1 MELSF
6 VVTAVRRYWWIT
18 LICIV
23 VGTMAGLNLRGEAVE
38 EYSSTSLI
46 LVSAPTASAANTFSS
61 GGDRYV
67 QGELSVLQSTSLA
80 ESVATDVGQGLTADD
95 VVELVEIS
103 QIISTDVIN
112 ITVTTPDP
120 ALAEDI
126 AESYVDE
133 YFDALRAQVNDA
145 QADDIEQLTAQ
156 LEGIERDLGAVDDD
170 IQEVFE
176 DVLSSVPTDPN
187 ANVFVPDLSQL
198 RPDLETRR
206 VILSAEYERVAIA
219 LDQLELDSR
228 LRITSRLVQEASPA
242 VLADTA
248 SGAMLPAAGL
258 LAGTMIGV
266 ALAVMA
272 AAASRKSVDARQVAE
287 VLDRP
292 IVAELPRARSLRTAR
307 RSMIDA
313 VPVNVARAVEELA
326 VLAETHARP
335 GESFSVLVVGAERA
349 AGSTTLAALLAGR
362 YATHGSQTLLVDV
375 DVRDSELTRLF
386 AVGSPGLRGLLA
398 LDDEQPTSKRAKRID
413 PFTSTSIPGLSVVGI
428 GDSPRLGS
436 LRREAPALVEAAS
449 RHAHV
454 VVYDGGPLL
463 DAASTVQMAQLVDA
477 VVLAVPMRRIYTKT
491 LRAIGAQLGDR
502 RAQVL
507 PVFVPASRRRA
518 TDQGLGDPL
527 VAVDEPQVELVER
540 V

>member
-1 MELSF
+1 
-6 VVTAVRRYWWIT
+6 
-18 LICIV
+18 
-23 VGTMAGLNLRGEAVE
+23 
-38 EYSSTSLI
+38 
-46 LVSAPTASAANTFSS
+46 
-61 GGDRYV
+61 
-67 QGELSVLQSTSLA
+67 
-80 ESVATDVGQGLTADD
+80 
-95 VVELVEIS
+95 VEIS

-133 YFDALRAQVNDA
+133 YFDALRAQVTDA

-428 GDSPRLGS
+428 GDSTGS
-436 LRREAPALVEAAS
+436 ARCAVRR
-449 RHAHV
+449 RH
-454 VVYDGGPLL
+454 
-463 DAASTVQMAQLVDA
+463 S
-477 VVLAVPMRRIYTKT
+477 
-491 LRAIGAQLGDR
+491 
-502 RAQVL
+502 
-507 PVFVPASRRRA
+507 SRRRA
-518 TDQGLGDPL
+518 ATHTSSCTTVVRCSTRRRRCRWPSSWMRWCWPSRCGASTPRRSGRSAPSSATGAPRCCRCSCPRRGAVPPIRASAIHWSPSTNPRSNSSSGSDRRMSGRKELTRNTLWNVVNEVSILVSATLGVLLLIPRLGADDYGSYASLFAL
-527 VAVDEPQVELVER
+527 VGPFAPSPTVAWRSRCTSTSSASVPSR
-540 V
+540 AG